1 VLLGLPDSKMNIIQA
16 NNPNNVQRCCNEILA
31 EWLKVDLDPSW
42 KKLLDAIESPVISSQ
57 QIINA
62 QGVYGTNVS
71 SYFNKSRDYSTE
83 TSW

>member
-16 NNPNNVQRCCNEILA
+16 NNPNNVQRCCNEMLA

-42 KKLLDAIESPVISSQ
+42 KKLLDAIESSVVSSQ

-62 QGVYGTNVS
+62 QGVYGINVGIL
-71 SYFNKSRDYSTE
+71 NKSRD
-83 TSW
+83 